1 MKNNLFVI
9 LFLNASLFSLYSQ
22 TNYIQSTTD
31 ALLCNKVLLHSNE
44 LKIGNSTSATERAKN
59 MIKIGDGSYIQIGEW
74 EADDLLSFK
83 ASKYNFTGGNV
94 GIGTSSPSASLEVF
108 GSQPTFILRGT
119 PTYLQIGVP
128 PANGHYAPYSKPGDV
143 VFRPLSGVDGHSGLI
158 FNLPVDDA
166 DGNSSI
172 KFGDDQNHGWFS
184 LYNNKIAVIN
194 GKVRIGIENPTVA
207 LDVNGTVRAKE
218 VKIETGWADFVFN
231 EDYNLR
237 TLSEV
242 NDFIKE
248 NKHLPEIPSITEVKE
263 NEGVNVGEMQ
273 VKLLQKIEELT
284 LYLIRQNEK
293 IQILES
299 ELSELKNK

>member
-1 MKNNLFVI
+1 MKNNLLVI
-9 LFLNASLFSLYSQ
+9 LFLNASLFSVYSQ

-31 ALLCNKVLLHSNE
+31 ASLGNKVLLHSNE

-83 ASKYNFTGGNV
+83 ASKYNFTSGNVGIGTTSPNAKLHIAGSVFIPSMSSYWIGSYGDSGNRLRLHHNGSNAYMDYCPSLYFRSGISEVTVFDSNGNV
-94 GIGTSSPSASLEVF
+94 GIGTS
-108 GSQPTFILRGT
+108 
-119 PTYLQIGVP
+119 
-128 PANGHYAPYSKPGDV
+128 
-143 VFRPLSGVDGHSGLI
+143 
-158 FNLPVDDA
+158 
-166 DGNSSI
+166 
-172 KFGDDQNHGWFS
+172 
-184 LYNNKIAVIN
+184 
-194 GKVRIGIENPTVA
+194 NPTNK